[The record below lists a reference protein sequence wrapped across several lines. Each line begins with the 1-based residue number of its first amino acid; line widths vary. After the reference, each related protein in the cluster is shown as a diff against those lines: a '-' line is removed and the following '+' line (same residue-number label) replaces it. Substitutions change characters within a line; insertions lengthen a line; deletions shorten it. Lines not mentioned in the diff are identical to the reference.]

1 MAVGRLRTGVILILI
16 GVLLLLNTTGV
27 LSFRVWE
34 AFVVLWPLLLIAI
47 GIEKIFGATENLKP
61 LAYLSPVIIV
71 ATVAYAVLGNPRTD
85 LFSKGSWEI
94 NGDDE
99 QQVSVSGSGD
109 IKAVTLNM
117 DFGGGRLKLRGGVSG
132 DQILEGQLYTRG
144 DRVSVESESR
154 DGRMEITLSPATGS
168 HGHFS
173 FDDSDRERWILK
185 VNDSLPLDLIV
196 DAGAAQV
203 RLDLE
208 DLIVEKLNL
217 QTGAADVDI
226 AFGSRSPRIDCEI
239 DCGAASIDMVIPAGA
254 GLRLKRESAMSS
266 FSTGSIDLTERD
278 GLLESPDF
286 DTRAVQIYLD
296 VESGVSKFRIRE
308 AGGQGNGSAI

>member
-61 LAYLSPVIIV
+61 LAYLSPIIIV
-71 ATVAYAVLGNPRTD
+71 ATVAYAVIGNPRSD
-85 LFSKGSWEI
+85 LFSGTWEI

-109 IKAVTLNM
+109 INAVTLNM

-132 DQILEGQLYTRG
+132 GQILEGQLYTRG

-154 DGRMEITLSPATGS
+154 DGRMEVTLSPGSGS
-168 HGHFS
+168 HRHFS
-173 FDDSDRERWILK
+173 FGDSDRERWILK
-185 VNDSLPLDLIV
+185 VNDSLPLDLNV

-226 AFGSRSPRIDCEI
+226 AFGNRSARIDCEI

-308 AGGQGNGSAI
+308 AGGQGTGSAI